1 MRNQMKNGTSTIRSI
16 VRTFGRFQIREAD
29 PALASALFTFLG
41 YRLRYRPVSDQASS
55 EPSSSPEPPS
65 APSW

>member
-1 MRNQMKNGTSTIRSI
+1 